1 MTTSL
6 PFNSQGAP
14 NFIKERNTL
23 MSAHFIRVC
32 QEAKEIDVKYITTA
46 EQLADSFT
54 KPLPNPRFSH
64 LREAIGIVP
73 VPEI

>member
-32 QEAKEIDVKYITTA
+32 QEAKEIDVITTA
-46 EQLADSFT
+46 EQLADSRNHYPIHVF
-54 KPLPNPRFSH
+54 L